1 MNIFILGYTGFIGKK
16 IYEFLSLNTSN
27 NVIGISTKLVDLTKE
42 GSYRTLQEIIT
53 PDSVLIMCA
62 GVKKQ
67 LGDDI
72 DIFEKNMAI
81 INNFIRAISTVIPK
95 KIIFFSSASIYGED
109 IVHHDR
115 ITEETSIQN
124 RSYYGIAKYMSEL
137 LLDRVCSDIQT
148 QLIILRPPLIYGEG
162 DTSFGYGPTG
172 FIYKMIN
179 NEEIVLWG
187 DGSEFREF
195 IYISDIV
202 RIVNQLL
209 YTKFTGVLNLVSG
222 KSYTYAEIIQVIKN
236 NFSIDMKVISR
247 DRSKDKVDHHF
258 SSKLN
263 KEVLDN
269 FKFTDLSSG
278 LKLMYNSIQIVTK

>member
-1 MNIFILGYTGFIGKK
+1 MKVVVVGSTGFIGSN
-16 IYEFLSLNTSN
+16 IFNSLDKAKEYDL
-27 NVIGISTKLVDLTKE
+27 IGISKNEIDLSRKNSHVALSNYLTADC
-42 GSYRTLQEIIT
+42 I
-53 PDSVLIMCA
+53 VIMCA

-81 INNFIRAISTVIPK
+81 INNFIRAISTVTLK
-95 KIIFFSSASIYGED
+95 KIIFFSSASVYGED

-124 RSYYGIAKYMSEL
+124 RTYYGIAKYMSEL

-209 YTKFTGVLNLVSG
+209 YTKFTGILNLVSG

-236 NFSIDMKVISR
+236 NFSIDMKVVSR
-247 DRSKDKVDHHF
+247 DRSLDKVDHHF
-258 SSKLN
+258 SSKLT

-278 LKLMYNSIQIVTK
+278 LKLMYNSIQIVNK